1 MKIDVHKMVL
11 VMNVKKDTLDMIVL
25 LIVLL
30 IAMIKDVSKLQEIVQ
45 IVKLVSMEINV
56 FMNVRVVVI

>member
-56 FMNVRVVVI
+56 FMNVIVVVI